1 MAGRAMSQAAPL
13 RTTTVG
19 RRGVSCN
26 RLRRGPLAR
35 ITAALAGSILSFAAA
50 SASAQQTD
58 AQDDIVQVQQAAEP
72 KAADPGTEHLFG
84 DWSGLRTKLADHG
97 VDLSLDYTTETAWNV
112 SGGRRQGADYAHQIG
127 VAANIDWEKLA
138 GVPGFSTHTIFV
150 NRAGRNASADYIGDP
165 VIQAQEIYGAGFN
178 VGVKLVFFYAE
189 ETLWDG
195 RVDLAA
201 GRVSVGADFAASPL
215 YCNFMTLTI
224 CGHPRALTSNQGFTD
239 WPTASWGGR
248 IRVRPA
254 PDVYIM
260 AGIYESKPFPPGGR
274 TGFDWSTS
282 GQTGQTFPVEVAWEP
297 AFGTGRLPGHYKL
310 GLAYDN
316 SEFPDHYVDA
326 AGRPFLTS
334 GAAPRLH
341 NGRTSVW
348 VTADQMLVPN
358 GPGQNGGLI
367 GLAAYAHNSPDTSL
381 FEHFV
386 WVGVLDRGFWP
397 ARPNDQFG
405 LAVTYY
411 KLSHSLTRREE
422 LQQSLDLPFTDGEL
436 GVQSDA
442 FVLEANYNIA
452 VYRGVQV
459 QPEIE
464 YFVRPGGQH
473 AVRNSLVLGLKTHV
487 LF

>member
-1 MAGRAMSQAAPL
+1 MSQAA
-13 RTTTVG
+13 
-19 RRGVSCN
+19 
-26 RLRRGPLAR
+26 
-35 ITAALAGSILSFAAA
+35 ITAALAGAILSLAAA

-58 AQDDIVQVQQAAEP
+58 KAFVAQVQRAAE
-72 KAADPGTEHLFG
+72 AQATDPGSEHLFG
-84 DWSGLRTKLADHG
+84 DWRGLRPKLGDHG
-97 VDLSLDYTTETAWNV
+97 IDLQLDYTTETAWNV
-112 SGGRRQGADYAHQIG
+112 SGGRRHGADYAHQIG
-127 VAANIDWEKLA
+127 LAVDVDWEKLA
-138 GVPGFSTHTIFV
+138 GLSGLSTHTVFV

-165 VIQAQEIYGAGFN
+165 VIQAQEIYGAGFDM
-178 VGVKLVFFYAE
+178 GVKLVSFYAE
-189 ETLWDG
+189 QSLWGG

-201 GRVSVGADFAASPL
+201 GRLAVGSDFAASPL
-215 YCNFMTLTI
+215 YCDFMTLTI

-248 IRVRPA
+248 IRFRPTA
-254 PDVYIM
+254 DTYVM
-260 AGIYESKPFPPGGR
+260 AGVYESKPFPPGGR
-274 TGFDWSTS
+274 TGWDWSTH

-297 AFGTGRLPGHYKL
+297 VFEGGRLPGHYKL

-326 AGRPFLTS
+326 AGQPFLTS

-341 NGRTSVW
+341 NGRTSQW
-348 VTADQMLVPN
+348 ATADQMFVRN
-358 GPGQNGGLI
+358 GPGQNDGLVA
-367 GLAAYAHNSPDTSL
+367 LAAYAHNSPDTSL

-386 WVGVLDRGFWP
+386 WVGVLDRGFWR

-422 LQQSLDLPFTDGEL
+422 LQQTLGLPFTDGEY

-442 FVLEANYNIA
+442 LVLEANYNIA
-452 VYRGVQV
+452 VYRGIQV

-473 AVRNSLVLGLKTHV
+473 AVSNSLVLGLKTHV

>member
-1 MAGRAMSQAAPL
+1 MSPTAPL
-13 RTTTVG
+13 KAAAV
-19 RRGVSCN
+19 
-26 RLRRGPLAR
+26 
-35 ITAALAGSILSFAAA
+35 AALTGLIVSFAAA
-50 SASAQQTD
+50 PAGAQQTD
-58 AQDDIVQVQQAAEP
+58 KQPDVVQVQQAADPRTEP
-72 KAADPGTEHLFG
+72 LFG
-84 DWSGLRTKLADHG
+84 DWGGLRPKLADRG
-97 VDLSLDYTTETAWNV
+97 VDLQLDFTTETAWNV
-112 SGGRRQGADYAHQIG
+112 SGGRRRGADYAHQIG
-127 VAANIDWEKLA
+127 LAADIDWEKLA
-138 GVPGFSTHTIFV
+138 GVAGFSTHTVFV

-165 VIQAQEIYGAGFN
+165 VIQAQEIYGAGFDM
-178 VGVKLVFFYAE
+178 GVKLVSFYAE
-189 ETLWDG
+189 QSLWGG

-201 GRVSVGADFAASPL
+201 GRLAVGSDFAASPL
-215 YCNFMTLTI
+215 YCDFMTLTI

-248 IRVRPA
+248 IRFRPTA
-254 PDVYIM
+254 DTYVM
-260 AGIYESKPFPPGGR
+260 AGVYESKPFPPGGR
-274 TGFDWSTS
+274 TGWDWSTD

-297 AFGTGRLPGHYKL
+297 VFGGGRLPGHYKL

-326 AGRPFLTS
+326 AGQPFLTS

-341 NGRTSVW
+341 NGRTSQWATV
-348 VTADQMLVPN
+348 DQMFVRN
-358 GPGQNGGLI
+358 GPGQNDGLV

-386 WVGVLDRGFWP
+386 WVGVLGRGFWR

-411 KLSHSLTRREE
+411 KLSHSLMRREE
-422 LQQSLDLPFTDGEL
+422 LQQTLGLPFTDGEY

-442 FVLEANYNIA
+442 LVLEANYNIA
-452 VYRGVQV
+452 VYRGVQL

-473 AVRNSLVLGLKTHV
+473 AVSNSLVLGLKTHV